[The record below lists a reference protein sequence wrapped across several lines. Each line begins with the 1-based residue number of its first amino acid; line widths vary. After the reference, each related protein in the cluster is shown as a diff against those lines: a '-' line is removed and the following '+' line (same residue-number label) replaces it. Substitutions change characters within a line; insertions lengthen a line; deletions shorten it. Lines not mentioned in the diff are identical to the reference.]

1 MYNRCPYKIIIQVD
15 IYLNHKNII
24 NKDNDSGMKV
34 LIAYLNNPKLAKC
47 GRIKIKLLIRA
58 EQILL
63 KTITQS
69 ERNIQDGHL

>member
-1 MYNRCPYKIIIQVD
+1 MIQGV
-15 IYLNHKNII
+15 
-24 NKDNDSGMKV
+24 KV

-58 EQILL
+58 KQILL

-69 ERNIQDGHL
+69 ERNLQDGPL